1 MSISTVKHGLSKAP
15 GSMIVQFVITII
27 FYICRSF
34 YYIGRDETAFA
45 ESMGTS

>member
-15 GSMIVQFVITII
+15 GSIVQFVITII